1 MRVLVVAVGT
11 RMPQWV
17 AEGFEDYRVRMPRE
31 TRMELV
37 EIKAEKRSSGMTAER
52 AVDAEAQRIRAA
64 LPKACLVVALDERGR
79 NLSSEQ
85 FAAELSQWRREGRDI
100 AFVIGGADGLAPDL
114 KAQAAMLLSLSRM
127 TLPHGLARV
136 ALAEQLYRAHTIVSG
151 HPYHRA

>member
-17 AEGFEDYRVRMPRE
+17 ADGFEDYRVRMPRE

-37 EIKAEKRSSGMTAER
+37 EIRAEKRSSGMTAAR
-52 AVDAEAQRIRAA
+52 ALEAESQRIRGV
-64 LPKACLVVALDERGR
+64 LPKACLMVALDERGR
-79 NLSSEQ
+79 SPGSEL
-85 FAAELSQWRREGRDI
+85 FAAEFDQWRREGRDI
-100 AFVIGGADGLAPDL
+100 AFVIGGADGLAGDL
-114 KAQAAMLLSLSRM
+114 KAQASMLLSLSKM

-136 ALAEQLYRAHTIVSG
+136 ILAEQIYRAHTILSG